1 MLPSSHD
8 GLSALPT
15 GHPRD
20 ISAEDLDRA
29 LATARRP
36 DLLRQL
42 VDLSRRA
49 LGFYT
54 SHYPHTLNYPWIVEW
69 LERVP
74 KGRVLDIGAGVSP
87 VPLLLAERGLFVD
100 CVDSHPVV
108 RTPPTKPD
116 WNEWGFFDY
125 GALHENLTAHQCDIA
140 NFTPPARYDAIYS
153 ISSLVHMTRD
163 VREEVLRHCGEWLGP
178 QGLLLLA
185 IDVIPASDFLWN
197 RSEGHEVEPPVRH
210 GTVDDVVHQVTG
222 LGFQIE
228 EFQLKRT
235 VYKARTDLLFIA
247 CTRPSEIG
255 TAQSKA

>member
-1 MLPSSHD
+1 MLPSSPD
-8 GLSALPT
+8 QLSAPPT

-20 ISAEDLDRA
+20 ISAEDLERA

-42 VDLSRRA
+42 VNRSRKA
-49 LGFYT
+49 FGFYT
-54 SHYPHTLNYPWIVEW
+54 SHYPHTLNYPWVIEW
-69 LERVP
+69 LERIP
-74 KGRVLDIGAGVSP
+74 KDSRVLDIGAGVSP
-87 VPLLLAERGLFVD
+87 VPLLLADRGLFVD

-108 RTPPTKPD
+108 RTLPTKPD

-140 NFTPPARYDAIYS
+140 NFTPPAYYDAIYS
-153 ISSLVHMTRD
+153 ISVLVHMTLD
-163 VREEVLRHCGEWLGP
+163 VREEVLRRCREWLRP

-210 GTVDDVVHQVTG
+210 GTVDHVLHQLTG
-222 LGFQIE
+222 LGFQID

-247 CTRPSEIG
+247 CTRHS
-255 TAQSKA
+255 